1 MKKPNVYAAM
11 SYLHIYFPNG
21 FPTMKLYPV
30 TETEIISIINNLK
43 SKNSSGY
50 DGLTNKIMKPCKQ
63 QISKP
68 LTYVINKSL
77 STGVYPERLK
87 YAIINPIHKKGDKT
101 LISNYRPI
109 SLVTGFAKVFK
120 TAIFRRLSDHIETH
134 KIILPEQFGFRSG
147 LSTED
152 AIYIN

>member
-1 MKKPNVYAAM
+1 MQKKKTKPNGINELVY
-11 SYLHIYFPNG
+11 
-21 FPTMKLYPV
+21 
-30 TETEIISIINNLK
+30 INYD
-43 SKNSSGY
+43 STHQ
-50 DGLTNKIMKPCKQ
+50 DGLTNKIMKSCRQ
-63 QISKP
+63 QFSKP

-101 LISNYRPI
+101 LISNYRPT
-109 SLVTGFAKVFK
+109 SLVTGFAKVFE
-120 TAIFRRLSDHIETH
+120 TAIFRRLSDHTETH

-152 AIYIN
+152 AIRVYKLTWYLQLGICNWHIL